1 MKVVLFVFGVVL
13 VVLVV
18 LLLVLIVV
26 LLLVLL
32 VVLVLILLVHILLL
46 YSFSCFLFL
55 LFLQGPCR
63 IGQDCLSITRVTPQ
77 TIWGGGMNTR
87 HWIRYIL
94 RKPAGK
100 LASCYLRTK

>member
-46 YSFSCFLFL
+46 YSFNQHAVFILTSIS
-55 LFLQGPCR
+55 Q
-63 IGQDCLSITRVTPQ
+63 SITLLLEVISLSAVTQSLGPLS
-77 TIWGGGMNTR
+77 
-87 HWIRYIL
+87 H
-94 RKPAGK
+94 
-100 LASCYLRTK
+100 

>member
-1 MKVVLFVFGVVL
+1 MKVVLFVFG

-32 VVLVLILLVHILLL
+32 VVLVLILLVRILLL

-63 IGQDCLSITRVTPQ
+63 IGQDCLSTTRVTPH
-77 TIWGGGMNTR
+77 TIWGGHEHETLD
-87 HWIRYIL
+87 HTYIYI
-94 RKPAGK
+94 
-100 LASCYLRTK
+100 CI